1 MLYITGDT
9 HGERA
14 RFQYKESEIAKNLK
28 IGDYLFIC
36 GDWGYI
42 STNSNE
48 ENGTIINVSKDSI
61 DIKTSDGA
69 IGILEFQ
76 LQGKTRIK
84 VKDYLNGN
92 NKFQIGTKIE

>member
-1 MLYITGDT
+1 MET
-9 HGERA
+9 
-14 RFQYKESEIAKNLK
+14 
-28 IGDYLFIC
+28 
-36 GDWGYI
+36 
-42 STNSNE
+42 
-48 ENGTIINVSKDSI
+48 GTIINISKDSI

-92 NKFQIGTKIE
+92 NKFQIGTKVE